1 MQNLIKNI
9 PIIQIL
15 YQIIQIDWI
24 SQIIRQIDQY
34 RSIIIELKKIG
45 VVQGCINLKNIEG
58 LENFYTSKI
67 ITMAYVF
74 YDCEYLKSNNI

>member
-1 MQNLIKNI
+1 MF
-9 PIIQIL
+9 
-15 YQIIQIDWI
+15 
-24 SQIIRQIDQY
+24 
-34 RSIIIELKKIG
+34 
-45 VVQGCINLKNIEG
+45 QGCINLKNIEG